1 MIQLSIPS
9 PSTGVIYLGP
19 LPLRA
24 YSLFIILGIFVAI
37 WLGNKRWIARGGKL
51 SQVSDIAIFAV
62 PFGIIGG
69 RIYHVATDWEKYFG
83 PGQNWVDALKIWNGG
98 LGIWGAILFG
108 GVGAWIGCKYYK
120 IYLPPLADAL
130 APGIIFAQA
139 IGRMGNYFNQELFGK
154 PTDLSWGLEI
164 AEKYRPQGF
173 ESFSTFHPTFLY
185 EILWNVAIGFALIY
199 IDRKFKLGHG
209 RVFALYASLYSV
221 GRLFIENMRIDEARI
236 ILGFRF
242 NVFTSLL
249 VIVGGL
255 VYFVISNKTRP
266 GRDKDLFMRS
276 ASE

>member
-1 MIQLSIPS
+1 LIQLSIPS

-37 WLGNKRWIARGGKL
+37 WLGNKRWIAKGGKPG
-51 SQVSDIAIFAV
+51 QVSDVAIFAV

-83 PGQNWVDALKIWNGG
+83 SGQNWIDALKIWNGG

-120 IYLPPLADAL
+120 INLPPFADAI

-139 IGRMGNYFNQELFGK
+139 IGRVGNYFNQELFGR
-154 PTDLSWGLEI
+154 PTDLAWGLEI
-164 AEKYRPQGF
+164 AEKFRPQGF
-173 ESFSTFHPTFLY
+173 ESFATFHPTFLY
-185 EILWNVAIGFALIY
+185 EIIWNVLIGFGLIY
-199 IDRKFKLGHG
+199 LDRKYKIGHG
-209 RVFALYASLYSV
+209 RLFALYVSLYSL
-221 GRLFIENMRIDEARI
+221 GRLFIENLRIDEARL

-242 NVFTSLL
+242 NVFTSLV

-255 VYFVISNKTRP
+255 IYFVISNRSKP
-266 GRDKDLFMRS
+266 GIDKELFRRS
-276 ASE
+276 A

>member
-37 WLGNKRWIARGGKL
+37 WLGNKRWIAKGGKPG
-51 SQVSDIAIFAV
+51 QVSDVAIFAV

-83 PGQNWVDALKIWNGG
+83 SGQNWIDALKIWNGG

-120 IYLPPLADAL
+120 IYLPPFADAI

-139 IGRMGNYFNQELFGK
+139 IGRLGNYFNQELFGK
-154 PTDLSWGLEI
+154 PTDLAWGLEI
-164 AEKYRPQGF
+164 AEKFRPQGF
-173 ESFSTFHPTFLY
+173 ESFATFHPTFLY
-185 EILWNVAIGFALIY
+185 EIIWNVLIGFGLIY
-199 IDRKFKLGHG
+199 LDRKYKIGHG
-209 RVFALYASLYSV
+209 RLFALYVSLYSL
-221 GRLFIENMRIDEARI
+221 GRLFIENLRIDEARLV
-236 ILGFRF
+236 LGFRF
-242 NVFTSLL
+242 NVFTSLV

-255 VYFVISNKTRP
+255 IYFVISNRSKP
-266 GRDKDLFMRS
+266 GIDRELFRRS
-276 ASE
+276 V

>member
-37 WLGNKRWIARGGKL
+37 WLGNKRWIAKGGKPG
-51 SQVSDIAIFAV
+51 QVSDVALFAV

-83 PGQNWVDALKIWNGG
+83 SGQNWIDALKIWNGG

-120 IYLPPLADAL
+120 IYLPPFADAI

-139 IGRMGNYFNQELFGK
+139 IGRLGNYFNQELFGK
-154 PTDLSWGLEI
+154 PTDLAWGLEI
-164 AEKYRPQGF
+164 AEKFRPQGF
-173 ESFSTFHPTFLY
+173 ESFATFHPTFLY
-185 EILWNVAIGFALIY
+185 EIIWNVLIGFGLIY
-199 IDRKFKLGHG
+199 LDRKYKIGHG
-209 RVFALYASLYSV
+209 RLFALYVSLYSL
-221 GRLFIENMRIDEARI
+221 GRLFIENLRIDEARLV
-236 ILGFRF
+236 LGFRF
-242 NVFTSLL
+242 NVFTSLV

-255 VYFVISNKTRP
+255 IYFVISNRSKP
-266 GRDKDLFMRS
+266 GKDKELFRRS
-276 ASE
+276 A

>member
-37 WLGNKRWIARGGKL
+37 WLGNKRWIAKGGKPG
-51 SQVSDIAIFAV
+51 QVSDVAIFAV

-83 PGQNWVDALKIWNGG
+83 SGQNWIDALKIWNGG

-120 IYLPPLADAL
+120 IYLPPFADAI

-139 IGRMGNYFNQELFGK
+139 IGRLGNYFNQELFGK
-154 PTDLSWGLEI
+154 PTDLAWGLEI
-164 AEKYRPQGF
+164 AEKFRPQGF
-173 ESFSTFHPTFLY
+173 ESFATFHPTFLY
-185 EILWNVAIGFALIY
+185 EIIWNVLIGFGLIY
-199 IDRKFKLGHG
+199 LDRKYKIGHG
-209 RVFALYASLYSV
+209 RLFALYVSLYSL
-221 GRLFIENMRIDEARI
+221 GRLFIENLRIDEARLV
-236 ILGFRF
+236 LGFRF
-242 NVFTSLL
+242 NVFTSLV

-255 VYFVISNKTRP
+255 IYFVISNRSKP
-266 GRDKDLFMRS
+266 GKDKELFRRS
-276 ASE
+276 A

>member
-1 MIQLSIPS
+1 LIQLSIPS

-37 WLGNKRWIARGGKL
+37 WLGNKRWIAKGGKPG
-51 SQVSDIAIFAV
+51 QVSDVAIFAV

-83 PGQNWVDALKIWNGG
+83 SGQNWIDALKIWNGG

-120 IYLPPLADAL
+120 IYLPPFADAI

-139 IGRMGNYFNQELFGK
+139 IGRVGNYFNQELFGR
-154 PTDLSWGLEI
+154 PTDLAWGLEI
-164 AEKYRPQGF
+164 AEKFRPQGF
-173 ESFSTFHPTFLY
+173 ESFATFHPTFLY
-185 EILWNVAIGFALIY
+185 EIIWNVLIGFGLIY
-199 IDRKFKLGHG
+199 LDRKYKIGHG
-209 RVFALYASLYSV
+209 RLFALYVSLYSL
-221 GRLFIENMRIDEARI
+221 GRLFIENLRIDEARL

-242 NVFTSLL
+242 NVFTSLV

-255 VYFVISNKTRP
+255 IYFVISNRSKP
-266 GRDKDLFMRS
+266 GIDKELFRRS
-276 ASE
+276 A

>member
-1 MIQLSIPS
+1 LIQLSIPS

-37 WLGNKRWIARGGKL
+37 WLGNKRWIAKGGKPG
-51 SQVSDIAIFAV
+51 QVSDVAIFAV

-83 PGQNWVDALKIWNGG
+83 SGQNWIDALKIWNGG

-120 IYLPPLADAL
+120 IYLPPFADAI

-139 IGRMGNYFNQELFGK
+139 IGRLGNYFNQELFGK
-154 PTDLSWGLEI
+154 PTDLAWGLEI
-164 AEKYRPQGF
+164 AEKFRPQGF
-173 ESFSTFHPTFLY
+173 ESFATFHPTFLY
-185 EILWNVAIGFALIY
+185 EIIWNVLIGFGLIY
-199 IDRKFKLGHG
+199 LDRKYKIGHG
-209 RVFALYASLYSV
+209 RLFALYVSLYSL
-221 GRLFIENMRIDEARI
+221 GRLFIENLRIDEARLV
-236 ILGFRF
+236 LGFRF
-242 NVFTSLL
+242 NVFTSLV

-255 VYFVISNKTRP
+255 IYFFISNRSKP
-266 GRDKDLFMRS
+266 GKDKELFRRS
-276 ASE
+276 A

>member
-37 WLGNKRWIARGGKL
+37 WLGNKRWIAKGGKPG
-51 SQVSDIAIFAV
+51 QVSDVALFAV

-83 PGQNWVDALKIWNGG
+83 SGQNWIDALKIWNGG

-120 IYLPPLADAL
+120 IYLPPFADAI

-139 IGRMGNYFNQELFGK
+139 IGRLGNYFNQELFGK
-154 PTDLSWGLEI
+154 PTDLAWGLEI
-164 AEKYRPQGF
+164 AEKFRPQGF
-173 ESFSTFHPTFLY
+173 ESFATFHPTFLY
-185 EILWNVAIGFALIY
+185 EILWNVLIGFGLIY
-199 IDRKFKLGHG
+199 LDRKYKIGHG
-209 RVFALYASLYSV
+209 RLFALYVSFYSL
-221 GRLFIENMRIDEARI
+221 GRLFIENLRIDEARL

-242 NVFTSLL
+242 NVFTSLV

-255 VYFVISNKTRP
+255 IYFVISNRSKP
-266 GRDKDLFMRS
+266 GIDKELFRRS
-276 ASE
+276 A

>member
-1 MIQLSIPS
+1 LIQLSIPS

-37 WLGNKRWIARGGKL
+37 WLGNKRWIAKGGKPG
-51 SQVSDIAIFAV
+51 QVSDVALFAV

-69 RIYHVATDWEKYFG
+69 RFYHVATDWEKYFG
-83 PGQNWVDALKIWNGG
+83 SGQNWIDALKIWNGG

-120 IYLPPLADAL
+120 IYLQPFADAI

-139 IGRMGNYFNQELFGK
+139 IGRLGNYFNQELFGK
-154 PTDLSWGLEI
+154 PTDLAWGLEI
-164 AEKYRPQGF
+164 AEKFRPQGF
-173 ESFSTFHPTFLY
+173 ESFATFHPTFLY
-185 EILWNVAIGFALIY
+185 EIIWNVLIGFGLIY
-199 IDRKFKLGHG
+199 LDRKYKIGHG
-209 RVFALYASLYSV
+209 RLFALYVSLYSL
-221 GRLFIENMRIDEARI
+221 GRLFIENLRIDEARL

-242 NVFTSLL
+242 NVFTSLV

-255 VYFVISNKTRP
+255 IYFVISNRSKP
-266 GRDKDLFMRS
+266 GIDKELFRRS
-276 ASE
+276 V

>member
-37 WLGNKRWIARGGKL
+37 WLGNKRWIAKGGKPG
-51 SQVSDIAIFAV
+51 QVSDVAIFAV

-83 PGQNWVDALKIWNGG
+83 SGQNWIDALKIWNGG

-120 IYLPPLADAL
+120 IYLPPFADAI

-139 IGRMGNYFNQELFGK
+139 IGRLGNYFNQELFGK
-154 PTDLSWGLEI
+154 PTDLAWGLEI
-164 AEKYRPQGF
+164 AEKFRPQGF
-173 ESFSTFHPTFLY
+173 ESFATFHPTFLY
-185 EILWNVAIGFALIY
+185 EIIWNVLIGFGLIY
-199 IDRKFKLGHG
+199 LDRKYKIGHG
-209 RVFALYASLYSV
+209 RLFALYVSLYSL
-221 GRLFIENMRIDEARI
+221 GRLFIENLRIDEARLV
-236 ILGFRF
+236 LGFRF
-242 NVFTSLL
+242 NVFTSLV

-255 VYFVISNKTRP
+255 IYFFISNRSKP
-266 GRDKDLFMRS
+266 GKDKELFRRS
-276 ASE
+276 A

>member
-1 MIQLSIPS
+1 LIQLSIPS

-37 WLGNKRWIARGGKL
+37 WLGNKRWIAKGGKPG
-51 SQVSDIAIFAV
+51 QVSDVALFAV

-83 PGQNWVDALKIWNGG
+83 SGQNWIDALKIWNGG

-108 GVGAWIGCKYYK
+108 GIGAWIGCKYYK
-120 IYLPPLADAL
+120 IYLPPFADAI

-139 IGRMGNYFNQELFGK
+139 IGRLGNYFNQELFGK
-154 PTDLSWGLEI
+154 PTDLAWGLEI
-164 AEKYRPQGF
+164 AEKFRPQGF

-185 EILWNVAIGFALIY
+185 EIIWNVLIGFGLIY
-199 IDRKFKLGHG
+199 LDRKYKIGHG
-209 RVFALYASLYSV
+209 RLFALYVSLYSL
-221 GRLFIENMRIDEARI
+221 GRLFIENLRIDEARL

-242 NVFTSLL
+242 NVFTSLV

-255 VYFVISNKTRP
+255 IYFVISNRSKP
-266 GRDKDLFMRS
+266 GIDKELFRRS
-276 ASE
+276 A

>member
-37 WLGNKRWIARGGKL
+37 WLGNKRWIAKGGKPG
-51 SQVSDIAIFAV
+51 QVSDVALFAV

-83 PGQNWVDALKIWNGG
+83 SGQNWIDALKIWNGG

-120 IYLPPLADAL
+120 IYLPPFADAI

-139 IGRMGNYFNQELFGK
+139 IGRLGNYFNQELFGK
-154 PTDLSWGLEI
+154 PTDLAWGLEI
-164 AEKYRPQGF
+164 AEKFRPQGF

-185 EILWNVAIGFALIY
+185 EILWNVLVGFGLIY
-199 IDRKFKLGHG
+199 LDRKYKIGHG
-209 RVFALYASLYSV
+209 RLFALYVSLYSL
-221 GRLFIENMRIDEARI
+221 GRLFIENLRIDEARL

-242 NVFTSLL
+242 NVFTSLV

-255 VYFVISNKTRP
+255 IYFVISNKSKP
-266 GRDKDLFMRS
+266 GIDKELFRRS
-276 ASE
+276 A

>member
-24 YSLFIILGIFVAI
+24 YSLFIILGIFIAI
-37 WLGNKRWIARGGKL
+37 WLGNKRWIAKGGKPG
-51 SQVSDIAIFAV
+51 QVSDVAIFAV

-83 PGQNWVDALKIWNGG
+83 SGQNWIDALKIWNGG

-120 IYLPPLADAL
+120 IYLPPFADAI

-139 IGRMGNYFNQELFGK
+139 IGRLGNYFNQELFGK
-154 PTDLSWGLEI
+154 PTDLAWGLEI
-164 AEKYRPQGF
+164 ADKFRPQGF
-173 ESFSTFHPTFLY
+173 ESFATFHPTFLY
-185 EILWNVAIGFALIY
+185 EIIWNVFIGFGLIY
-199 IDRKFKLGHG
+199 FDRKYKIGHG
-209 RVFALYASLYSV
+209 RLFALYVSLYSL
-221 GRLFIENMRIDEARI
+221 GRLFIENLRIDEARL

-242 NVFTSLL
+242 NVFTSLV

-255 VYFVISNKTRP
+255 IYFVISNKSKP
-266 GRDKDLFMRS
+266 GIDKELFRRT
-276 ASE
+276 A

>member
-1 MIQLSIPS
+1 LIQLSIPS
-9 PSTGVIYLGP
+9 PSTGVTYLGL

-37 WLGNKRWIARGGKL
+37 WLGNKRWIAKGGKPG
-51 SQVSDIAIFAV
+51 QVSDVALFAV

-83 PGQNWVDALKIWNGG
+83 SGQNWIDALKIWNGG

-120 IYLPPLADAL
+120 IYLPPFADAI

-139 IGRMGNYFNQELFGK
+139 IGRLGNYFNQELFGK
-154 PTDLSWGLEI
+154 PTDLAWGLEI
-164 AEKYRPQGF
+164 AEKFRPQGF
-173 ESFSTFHPTFLY
+173 ESFATFHPTFLY
-185 EILWNVAIGFALIY
+185 EIIWNVLIGFGLIY
-199 IDRKFKLGHG
+199 LDRKYKIGHG
-209 RVFALYASLYSV
+209 RLFALYVSLYSL
-221 GRLFIENMRIDEARI
+221 GRLFIENLRIDEARL

-242 NVFTSLL
+242 NVFTSLV

-255 VYFVISNKTRP
+255 IYFVISNRSKP
-266 GRDKDLFMRS
+266 GIDRELFRRS
-276 ASE
+276 V

>member
-1 MIQLSIPS
+1 LIQLSIPS

-37 WLGNKRWIARGGKL
+37 WLGNKRWIAKGGKPG
-51 SQVSDIAIFAV
+51 QVSDVAIFAV

-83 PGQNWVDALKIWNGG
+83 SGQNWIDALKIWNGG

-120 IYLPPLADAL
+120 IYLPPFADAI

-139 IGRMGNYFNQELFGK
+139 IGRLGNYFNQELFGK
-154 PTDLSWGLEI
+154 PTDLAWGLEI
-164 AEKYRPQGF
+164 AEKFRPQGF
-173 ESFSTFHPTFLY
+173 ESFATFHPTFLY
-185 EILWNVAIGFALIY
+185 EIIWNVFIGFGLIY
-199 IDRKFKLGHG
+199 FDRKYKIGHG
-209 RVFALYASLYSV
+209 RLFALYVSLYSL
-221 GRLFIENMRIDEARI
+221 GRLFIENLRIDEARLL
-236 ILGFRF
+236 LGFRF
-242 NVFTSLL
+242 NVFTSLV

-255 VYFVISNKTRP
+255 IYFIMSNKSKP
-266 GRDKDLFMRS
+266 GIDKELFRRS
-276 ASE
+276 A

>member
-37 WLGNKRWIARGGKL
+37 WLGNKRWIAKGGKPG
-51 SQVSDIAIFAV
+51 QVSDVALFAV

-83 PGQNWVDALKIWNGG
+83 SGQNWIDALKIWNGG

-120 IYLPPLADAL
+120 IYLPPFADAI

-139 IGRMGNYFNQELFGK
+139 IGRLGNYFNQELFGK
-154 PTDLSWGLEI
+154 PTDLAWGLEI
-164 AEKYRPQGF
+164 AEKFRPQGF

-185 EILWNVAIGFALIY
+185 EIIWNVLIGFGLIY
-199 IDRKFKLGHG
+199 LDRKYKIGHG
-209 RVFALYASLYSV
+209 RLFALYVSFYSL
-221 GRLFIENMRIDEARI
+221 GRLFIENLRIDEARL

-242 NVFTSLL
+242 NVFTSLV

-255 VYFVISNKTRP
+255 IYFVISNRSKP
-266 GRDKDLFMRS
+266 GIDKELFRRS
-276 ASE
+276 A

>member
-24 YSLFIILGIFVAI
+24 YSLFIILGIFIAI
-37 WLGNKRWIARGGKL
+37 WLGNKRWIAKGGKPG
-51 SQVSDIAIFAV
+51 QVSDVAIFAV

-83 PGQNWVDALKIWNGG
+83 SGQNWIDALKIWNGG

-120 IYLPPLADAL
+120 IYLPPFADAI

-139 IGRMGNYFNQELFGK
+139 IGRLGNYFNQELFGK
-154 PTDLSWGLEI
+154 PTDLAWGLEI
-164 AEKYRPQGF
+164 ADKFRPQGF
-173 ESFSTFHPTFLY
+173 ESFATFHPTFLY
-185 EILWNVAIGFALIY
+185 EIIWNVFIGFGLIY
-199 IDRKFKLGHG
+199 FDRKYKIGHG
-209 RVFALYASLYSV
+209 RLFALYVSLYSL
-221 GRLFIENMRIDEARI
+221 GRLFIENLRIDEARL

-242 NVFTSLL
+242 NVFTSLV

-255 VYFVISNKTRP
+255 IYFVISNRSKP
-266 GRDKDLFMRS
+266 GIDKELFRRS
-276 ASE
+276 A

>member
-1 MIQLSIPS
+1 LIQLSIPS

-37 WLGNKRWIARGGKL
+37 WLGNKRWIAKGGKPG
-51 SQVSDIAIFAV
+51 QVSDVALFAV

-83 PGQNWVDALKIWNGG
+83 SGQNWIDALKIWNGG

-120 IYLPPLADAL
+120 IYLPPFADAI

-139 IGRMGNYFNQELFGK
+139 IGRLGNYFNQELFGK
-154 PTDLSWGLEI
+154 PTDLAWGLEI
-164 AEKYRPQGF
+164 AEKFRPQGF
-173 ESFSTFHPTFLY
+173 ESFATFHPTFLY
-185 EILWNVAIGFALIY
+185 EIIWNVLIGFGLIY
-199 IDRKFKLGHG
+199 LDRKYKIGHG
-209 RVFALYASLYSV
+209 RLFALYVSLYSL
-221 GRLFIENMRIDEARI
+221 GRLFIENLRIDEARL

-242 NVFTSLL
+242 NVFTSLV

-255 VYFVISNKTRP
+255 IYFVISNRSKP
-266 GRDKDLFMRS
+266 GIDRELFRRS
-276 ASE
+276 V

>member
-37 WLGNKRWIARGGKL
+37 WLGNKRWIAKGGKPG
-51 SQVSDIAIFAV
+51 QVSDVAIFAV

-83 PGQNWVDALKIWNGG
+83 SGQNWIDALKIWNGG

-120 IYLPPLADAL
+120 IYLPPFADAI

-139 IGRMGNYFNQELFGK
+139 IGRVGNYFNQELFGR
-154 PTDLSWGLEI
+154 PTDLAWGLEI
-164 AEKYRPQGF
+164 AEKFRPQGF
-173 ESFSTFHPTFLY
+173 ESFATFHPTFLY
-185 EILWNVAIGFALIY
+185 EIIWNVLIGFGLIY
-199 IDRKFKLGHG
+199 LDRKYKIGHG
-209 RVFALYASLYSV
+209 RLFALYVSLYSL
-221 GRLFIENMRIDEARI
+221 GRLFIENLRIDEARL

-242 NVFTSLL
+242 NVFTSLV

-255 VYFVISNKTRP
+255 IYFVISNRSKP
-266 GRDKDLFMRS
+266 GIDRELFRRS
-276 ASE
+276 V

>member
-24 YSLFIILGIFVAI
+24 YSLFIILGILVAI
-37 WLGNKRWIARGGKL
+37 WLGNKRWIAKGGKPG
-51 SQVSDIAIFAV
+51 QVSDVALFAV

-83 PGQNWVDALKIWNGG
+83 SGQNWIDALKIWNGG

-120 IYLPPLADAL
+120 IYLPPFADAI

-139 IGRMGNYFNQELFGK
+139 IGRLGNYFNQELFGK
-154 PTDLSWGLEI
+154 PTDLAWGLEI
-164 AEKYRPQGF
+164 AEKFRPQGF

-185 EILWNVAIGFALIY
+185 EILWNVLVGFGLIY
-199 IDRKFKLGHG
+199 LDRKYKIGHG
-209 RVFALYASLYSV
+209 RLFALYVSLYSL
-221 GRLFIENMRIDEARI
+221 GRLFIENLRIDEARL

-242 NVFTSLL
+242 NVFTSLV

-255 VYFVISNKTRP
+255 IYFVISNRSKP
-266 GRDKDLFMRS
+266 GIDKELFRRS
-276 ASE
+276 A

>member
-1 MIQLSIPS
+1 LIQLSIPS

-37 WLGNKRWIARGGKL
+37 WLGNKRWIAKGGKPG
-51 SQVSDIAIFAV
+51 QVSDVAIFAV

-83 PGQNWVDALKIWNGG
+83 SGQNWIDALKIWNGG

-120 IYLPPLADAL
+120 IYLPPFADAI

-139 IGRMGNYFNQELFGK
+139 IGRLGNYFNQELFGK
-154 PTDLSWGLEI
+154 PTDLAWGLEI
-164 AEKYRPQGF
+164 AEKFRPQGF
-173 ESFSTFHPTFLY
+173 ESFATFHPTFLY
-185 EILWNVAIGFALIY
+185 EIIWNVLIGFGLIY
-199 IDRKFKLGHG
+199 LDRKYKIGHG
-209 RVFALYASLYSV
+209 RLFALYVSLYSL
-221 GRLFIENMRIDEARI
+221 GRLFIENLRIDEARLV
-236 ILGFRF
+236 LGFRF
-242 NVFTSLL
+242 NVFTSLV

-255 VYFVISNKTRP
+255 IYFVISNRSKP
-266 GRDKDLFMRS
+266 GKDKELFRRS
-276 ASE
+276 A

>member
-1 MIQLSIPS
+1 LIQLSIPS

-37 WLGNKRWIARGGKL
+37 WLGNKRWIAKGGKPG
-51 SQVSDIAIFAV
+51 QVSDVALLAV
-62 PFGIIGG
+62 PFGIFGG

-83 PGQNWVDALKIWNGG
+83 SGQNWIDALKIWNGG

-120 IYLPPLADAL
+120 IYLPPFADAI

-139 IGRMGNYFNQELFGK
+139 IGRLGNYFNQELFGK
-154 PTDLSWGLEI
+154 PTDLAWGLEI
-164 AEKYRPQGF
+164 AEKFRPQGF
-173 ESFSTFHPTFLY
+173 ESFATFHPTFLY
-185 EILWNVAIGFALIY
+185 EILWNVLVGFGLIY
-199 IDRKFKLGHG
+199 LDRKYKIGHG
-209 RVFALYASLYSV
+209 RLFALYVSLYSL
-221 GRLFIENMRIDEARI
+221 GRLFIENLRIDEARL

-242 NVFTSLL
+242 NVFTSLV

-255 VYFVISNKTRP
+255 IYFVISNRSKP
-266 GRDKDLFMRS
+266 GIDEELLRRS
-276 ASE
+276 A

>member
-37 WLGNKRWIARGGKL
+37 WLGNKRWIAKGGKPG
-51 SQVSDIAIFAV
+51 QVSDVAIFAV

-83 PGQNWVDALKIWNGG
+83 SGQNWIDALKIWNGG

-120 IYLPPLADAL
+120 IYLPPFADAI

-139 IGRMGNYFNQELFGK
+139 IGRVGNYFNQELFGR
-154 PTDLSWGLEI
+154 PTDLAWGLEI
-164 AEKYRPQGF
+164 AEKFRPQGF
-173 ESFSTFHPTFLY
+173 ESFATFHPTFLY
-185 EILWNVAIGFALIY
+185 EIIWNVLIGFGLIY
-199 IDRKFKLGHG
+199 LDRKYKIGHG
-209 RVFALYASLYSV
+209 RLFALYVSLYSL
-221 GRLFIENMRIDEARI
+221 GRLFIENLRIDEARL

-242 NVFTSLL
+242 NVFTSLV

-255 VYFVISNKTRP
+255 IYFVISNRSKP
-266 GRDKDLFMRS
+266 GIDKELFRRS
-276 ASE
+276 A

>member
-37 WLGNKRWIARGGKL
+37 WLGNKRWIAKGGKPG
-51 SQVSDIAIFAV
+51 QVSDVAIFAV

-83 PGQNWVDALKIWNGG
+83 SGQNWIDALKIWNGG

-120 IYLPPLADAL
+120 IYLPPFADAI

-139 IGRMGNYFNQELFGK
+139 IGRLGNYFNQELFGK
-154 PTDLSWGLEI
+154 PTDLAWGLEI
-164 AEKYRPQGF
+164 AEKFRPQGF

-185 EILWNVAIGFALIY
+185 EILWNVLVGFGLIY
-199 IDRKFKLGHG
+199 LDRKYKIGHG
-209 RVFALYASLYSV
+209 RLFALYVSLYSL
-221 GRLFIENMRIDEARI
+221 GRLFIENLRIDEARL

-242 NVFTSLL
+242 NVFTSLV

-255 VYFVISNKTRP
+255 IYFVISNRSKP
-266 GRDKDLFMRS
+266 GIDKELFRRS
-276 ASE
+276 A